1 MDRLSYP
8 KNKINIL
15 LLENIHP
22 DAKDVLV
29 NAGFNVEVENK
40 SLTEEEL
47 KEKIKG
53 IHILGIR
60 SKTQITKEIID
71 SADKLMSVCAFCIGT
86 KQIDLDYAKN
96 KGIVVFN
103 APYSNTRSVVELAIG
118 EMIMLMRSTFARSQ
132 ELHNGIW
139 YKTSDGSNEIRG
151 KKLGIVG
158 YGNIGKQVSVLAESL
173 GVDVYY
179 YDIVEKLALGNATK
193 CDTMEELL
201 KISDMVT
208 LHVDDN
214 PNNKNLISEKE
225 LKIMKKDSILINLA
239 RGFVVDLDDL
249 AKYMKNNHLR
259 GCAVDVYPVEP
270 IKGREEFN
278 NPLKGIENVILT
290 PHVGGSTKEAQ
301 KNIAGFV
308 SNKIIDYINNGSSF
322 DSVNFPNIQL
332 PKQGENRRFLHIH
345 RNISGVMSEINNILS
360 KHNLNIEG
368 QYLKSSGEVSY
379 LITDIDKDYD
389 LSVIDELKNINKTIK
404 FRVLY

>member
-47 KEKIKG
+47 KERIKG

-86 KQIDLDYAKN
+86 KQIDLDYAKG

-201 KISDMVT
+201 RISDMVT

-214 PNNKNLISEKE
+214 PNNKNLISKRE
-225 LKIMKKDSILINLA
+225 LRMMKKDSILINLA

-249 AKYMKNNHLR
+249 SKYMKNNHLR

-270 IKGREEFN
+270 IKTREEFN

-332 PKQGENRRFLHIH
+332 PNQGGNRRFLHIH

-389 LSVIDELKNINKTIK
+389 LSVIDELKNIEKTIK

>member
-22 DAKDVLV
+22 DAKDFLV

-47 KEKIKG
+47 KERIKG

-86 KQIDLDYAKN
+86 KQIDLDYAKGN
-96 KGIVVFN
+96 GIVVFN

-239 RGFVVDLDDL
+239 RGFVVDLDEL
-249 AKYMKNNHLR
+249 SKYMKNNHLR

-389 LSVIDELKNINKTIK
+389 LSVIDELKNIEKTIK

>member
-47 KEKIKG
+47 KERIKG

-86 KQIDLDYAKN
+86 KQIDLDYAKG

-249 AKYMKNNHLR
+249 SKYMKNNHLR

-389 LSVIDELKNINKTIK
+389 LSVIDELKNIEKTIK

>member
-22 DAKDVLV
+22 DAKDFLV

-47 KEKIKG
+47 KERIKG

-86 KQIDLDYAKN
+86 KQIDLDYAKG

-239 RGFVVDLDDL
+239 RGFVVDLDEL
-249 AKYMKNNHLR
+249 SKYMKSNHLR

-270 IKGREEFN
+270 IKTREEFN

-389 LSVIDELKNINKTIK
+389 LSVIDELKNIEKTIK

>member
-47 KEKIKG
+47 KERIKG

-86 KQIDLDYAKN
+86 KQIDLDYAKG

-132 ELHNGIW
+132 ELHNGLW

-193 CDTMEELL
+193 CETMEELL

-214 PNNKNLISEKE
+214 PNNKNLISERE

-249 AKYMKNNHLR
+249 SKYVKNNHLR

-345 RNISGVMSEINNILS
+345 KNISGVMSEINNILS

-389 LSVIDELKNINKTIK
+389 KSVIDELKNIEKTIK

>member
-1 MDRLSYP
+1 MERLSYP

-22 DAKDVLV
+22 DAKKFLDKE
-29 NAGFNVEVENK
+29 GFNVMVENR

-47 KEKIKG
+47 KERIKG
-53 IHILGIR
+53 VHIIGIR
-60 SKTQITKEIID
+60 SKTQITKDVLD

-86 KQIDLDYAKN
+86 KQIDLECAKS

-118 EMIMLMRSTFARSQ
+118 EMIMLMRSTFTRSQ
-132 ELHNGIW
+132 ELHNGLW
-139 YKTSDGSNEIRG
+139 YKTTEGSNEIRG
-151 KKLGIVG
+151 KKLGIIG

-201 KISDMVT
+201 RISDMVT

-214 PNNKNLISEKE
+214 PNNKNLISKTE
-225 LKIMKKDSILINLA
+225 LRMMKKDSILINLA

-249 AKYMKNNHLR
+249 AEYMKNNHLR

-278 NPLKGIENVILT
+278 NPLKGLENVILT

-308 SNKIIDYINNGSSF
+308 STKIIDYINNGSSF

-332 PKQGENRRFLHIH
+332 PKQGSNRRFLHIH
-345 RNISGVMSEINNILS
+345 NNVSGVMSEINNILT
-360 KHNLNIEG
+360 KHNLNVEC

-379 LITDIDKDYD
+379 LIIDVDRDYD
-389 LSVIDELKNINKTIK
+389 ESVISELKDIKNTIK
-404 FRVLY
+404 FRVLF

>member
-22 DAKDVLV
+22 DAKDFLV

-47 KEKIKG
+47 KERIKG
-53 IHILGIR
+53 VHILGIR

-86 KQIDLDYAKN
+86 KQIDLDYAKG

-239 RGFVVDLDDL
+239 RGFVVDLDGL
-249 AKYMKNNHLR
+249 SKYMKNNHLR

-270 IKGREEFN
+270 IKTREEFN

-389 LSVIDELKNINKTIK
+389 LSVIDELKNIEKTIK

>member
-47 KEKIKG
+47 KERIKG

-71 SADKLMSVCAFCIGT
+71 SADKLMSVCAFCIGA

-151 KKLGIVG
+151 KKLGIIG

-173 GVDVYY
+173 GVDVHY

-225 LKIMKKDSILINLA
+225 LKIMKKESILINLA

-249 AKYMKNNHLR
+249 SKYMKNNHLR

-270 IKGREEFN
+270 IKGKEEFN
-278 NPLKGIENVILT
+278 NPLKGVENAILT

-332 PKQGENRRFLHIH
+332 PKQGGNRRFLHIH
-345 RNISGVMSEINNILS
+345 KNISGVMSEINNILS

-389 LSVIDELKNINKTIK
+389 KSVIDELKNIEKTIK

>member
-22 DAKDVLV
+22 DAKDFLV

-47 KEKIKG
+47 KERIKG

-86 KQIDLDYAKN
+86 KQIDLDYAKG

-132 ELHNGIW
+132 ELHNGVW

-249 AKYMKNNHLR
+249 SKYMKNNHLR

-389 LSVIDELKNINKTIK
+389 LSVIDELKNIEKTIK

>member
-1 MDRLSYP
+1 MERLSYP
-8 KNKINIL
+8 KKKINIL

-22 DAKDVLV
+22 NAKEVLV
-29 NAGFNVEVENK
+29 NEGFNVEVENR

-47 KEKIKG
+47 KQRIKG
-53 IHILGIR
+53 VHILGIR
-60 SKTQITKEIID
+60 SKTQITKEVLD

-86 KQIDLDYAKN
+86 KQIDLDYAKS

-132 ELHNGIW
+132 ELHNGLW
-139 YKTSDGSNEIRG
+139 NKTTEGSNEIRG
-151 KKLGIVG
+151 KKLGIIG

-201 KISDMVT
+201 KKSDMVT

-214 PNNKNLISEKE
+214 PNNKNLIGEREISM
-225 LKIMKKDSILINLA
+225 MKKDSILINLS
-239 RGFVVDLDDL
+239 RGFVVDLESL
-249 AKYMKNNHLR
+249 SKYMKNNHLR
-259 GCAVDVYPVEP
+259 GCSVDVYPEEP
-270 IKGREEFN
+270 IKSREEFD

-301 KNIAGFV
+301 KNIAWFV

-332 PKQGENRRFLHIH
+332 PKQGVNRRFLHIH
-345 RNISGVMSEINNILS
+345 NNVSGVMSEINNILT
-360 KHNLNIEG
+360 KHNLNVES

-379 LITDIDKDYD
+379 LITDVDKDYD
-389 LSVIDELKNINKTIK
+389 ESVIDELKHIENTIK

>member
-22 DAKDVLV
+22 DAKDFLV

-47 KEKIKG
+47 KERIKG

-86 KQIDLDYAKN
+86 KQIDLDYAKG

-249 AKYMKNNHLR
+249 SKYMKNNHLR

-389 LSVIDELKNINKTIK
+389 LSVIDELKNIEKTIK

>member
-47 KEKIKG
+47 KERIKG

-118 EMIMLMRSTFARSQ
+118 EMIMLMRSTFDRSQ

-239 RGFVVDLDDL
+239 RGFVVDLDEL

>member
-1 MDRLSYP
+1 MERLSYP

-22 DAKDVLV
+22 DAKKFLDKE
-29 NAGFNVEVENK
+29 GFNVMVENR

-47 KEKIKG
+47 KERIKG
-53 IHILGIR
+53 VHIIGIR
-60 SKTQITKEIID
+60 SKTQITKDVLD
-71 SADKLMSVCAFCIGT
+71 SADKL
-86 KQIDLDYAKN
+86 IDLEYAKS

-118 EMIMLMRSTFARSQ
+118 EMIMLMRSTFTRSQ
-132 ELHNGIW
+132 ELHNGLW
-139 YKTSDGSNEIRG
+139 YKTTEGSNEIRG
-151 KKLGIVG
+151 KKLGIIG

-201 KISDMVT
+201 RISDMVT

-214 PNNKNLISEKE
+214 PNNKNLISKRE
-225 LKIMKKDSILINLA
+225 LSIM

-249 AKYMKNNHLR
+249 AEYMKNNHLR

-278 NPLKGIENVILT
+278 NPLKGLENVILT

-308 SNKIIDYINNGSSF
+308 TTKIIDYINNGSSF

-345 RNISGVMSEINNILS
+345 NNVSGVMSEINNILT
-360 KHNLNIEG
+360 KHNLNVEC

-379 LITDIDKDYD
+379 LIIDVDRDYD
-389 LSVIDELKNINKTIK
+389 ESVISELKTIKNTIK
-404 FRVLY
+404 FRVLF

>member
-1 MDRLSYP
+1 MERLSYP

-22 DAKDVLV
+22 DAKKFLDKE
-29 NAGFNVEVENK
+29 GFNVMVENR

-47 KEKIKG
+47 KERIKG
-53 IHILGIR
+53 VHIIGIR
-60 SKTQITKEIID
+60 SKTQITKDVLD

-86 KQIDLDYAKN
+86 KQIDLDYAKG

-249 AKYMKNNHLR
+249 SKYMKNNHLR

-270 IKGREEFN
+270 IKTREEFN

-389 LSVIDELKNINKTIK
+389 LSVIDELKNIEKTIK

>member
-22 DAKDVLV
+22 DAKDFLV

-47 KEKIKG
+47 KERIKG

-60 SKTQITKEIID
+60 SKTKITKDVID

-345 RNISGVMSEINNILS
+345 KNISGVMSEINNILS

>member
-47 KEKIKG
+47 KERIKG

-239 RGFVVDLDDL
+239 RGFVVDLDEL

>member
-22 DAKDVLV
+22 DAKDFLV

-47 KEKIKG
+47 KERIKG

-86 KQIDLDYAKN
+86 KQIDLDYAKG

-225 LKIMKKDSILINLA
+225 LKIMKEDSILINLA

-249 AKYMKNNHLR
+249 SKYMKNNHLR

-389 LSVIDELKNINKTIK
+389 LSVIDELKNIEKTIK

>member
-22 DAKDVLV
+22 DAKDFLV

-47 KEKIKG
+47 KERIKG
-53 IHILGIR
+53 VHILGIR

-86 KQIDLDYAKN
+86 KQIDLDYAKG

-249 AKYMKNNHLR
+249 SKYMKNNHLR

-270 IKGREEFN
+270 IKTREEFN

-389 LSVIDELKNINKTIK
+389 LSVIDELKNIEKTIK

>member
-1 MDRLSYP
+1 
-8 KNKINIL
+8 
-15 LLENIHP
+15 
-22 DAKDVLV
+22 
-29 NAGFNVEVENK
+29 
-40 SLTEEEL
+40 
-47 KEKIKG
+47 
-53 IHILGIR
+53 
-60 SKTQITKEIID
+60 
-71 SADKLMSVCAFCIGT
+71 
-86 KQIDLDYAKN
+86 
-96 KGIVVFN
+96 
-103 APYSNTRSVVELAIG
+103 
-118 EMIMLMRSTFARSQ
+118 MIMLMRSTFARSQ

-151 KKLGIVG
+151 KKLGIIG

-249 AKYMKNNHLR
+249 SKYMKNNHLR

-270 IKGREEFN
+270 IKTREEFN

-389 LSVIDELKNINKTIK
+389 LSVIDELKNIEKTIK